1 MDQYIIYIFLIVSLF
16 FVCSLG
22 FTITGLCYSW
32 MKLKKIEL
40 EIWRDKK

>member
-1 MDQYIIYIFLIVSLF
+1 MEQYVIYIFLIVALS

-32 MKLKKIEL
+32 VKLKQTEL
-40 EIWRDKK
+40 EIWRNKK